1 MNTYLVLKWLHI
13 VSSVLMVGTGLGSAF
28 YMFFTNRSGSVPA
41 QAQDRRGHAAVHG
54 GRDTALAGEV
64 DRQLGDL
71 EVELGPAQLSGRD
84 WGGSREKRRGETG
97 DRAADRQPL
106 DETAPRDRP
115 DM

>member
-1 MNTYLVLKWLHI
+1 MDARHLLEAVAYAQRDRV
-13 VSSVLMVGTGLGSAF
+13 AF
-28 YMFFTNRSGSVPA
+28 A

-54 GRDTALAGEV
+54 GRDTAFAGEV

-71 EVELGPAQLSGRD
+71 EVELGPAQLSGQVGADRARSA
-84 WGGSREKRRGETG
+84 GASG